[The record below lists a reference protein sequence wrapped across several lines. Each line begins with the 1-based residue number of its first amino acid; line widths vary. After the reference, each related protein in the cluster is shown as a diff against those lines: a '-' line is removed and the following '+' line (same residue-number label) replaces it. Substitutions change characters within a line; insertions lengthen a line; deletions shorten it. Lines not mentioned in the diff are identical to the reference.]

1 MNRRM
6 CLRRDSRN
14 FSTKLWW
21 MRLVPVKEVFE
32 QQGIHFEPGQ
42 LERFEGYMQ
51 LLPHVNNT
59 DGFFAAVLQRDE

>member
-1 MNRRM
+1 
-6 CLRRDSRN
+6 
-14 FSTKLWW
+14 

>member
-1 MNRRM
+1 MAEHPG
-6 CLRRDSRN
+6 
-14 FSTKLWW
+14 W
-21 MRLVPVKEVFE
+21 RLVPVKEVFE